1 MKVFSKIF
9 LALSLLIVVA
19 SCESTELDLLDNPNA
34 VSPANAELDLFY
46 NNIQLSFRNLVNDAS
61 GISAPAVRMVA
72 MLSYSYNANYRPES
86 GDGIWNNAY
95 ANLLPDLRAMSEIA
109 TKGNNLVHLGIAKIM
124 EAHALMTL
132 VDLFGDVPYT
142 EAILGV
148 A

>member
-34 VSPANAELDLFY
+34 VSPSNAELDLFY

-72 MLSYSYNANYRPES
+72 MTSRIPTMPIITRRVAMGFGTMFMRIYCRISAQCQKLPLRGTTWFTWALPRLWRPM
-86 GDGIWNNAY
+86 
-95 ANLLPDLRAMSEIA
+95 L
-109 TKGNNLVHLGIAKIM
+109 
-124 EAHALMTL
+124 
-132 VDLFGDVPYT
+132 
-142 EAILGV
+142 
-148 A
+148 